1 MSYCVARMEKMKSDN
16 LVGIGNHNQRRFS
29 NHSNKDIDVSK
40 SHLNYDIL
48 DKVKSYKTDIEGYI
62 NANKSSKR
70 AVRKDAVLV
79 CEWIIT
85 SDSDFFESMSPADTR
100 EYFQTAIDFFAE
112 RYGSKN
118 LMYAQVHLDER
129 TPHMHLGI
137 VPFDKDNKLTAK
149 TMFDREALQDIQN
162 ELPRYM
168 NERGFKVERGR
179 AGSEA
184 KHLTVQE
191 YKDVQKEIKKQSEV
205 LDGVKKELESVK
217 NVTRTKNFL
226 DELDSKSKKTLL
238 GNDVKISQEDY
249 QELKEQLLGADKSLL
264 EMDKLK
270 QHNQKLSRSI
280 YDLRDELD
288 NSKAYADRLYDKN
301 DSLKEQIKHLDSSIG
316 DFEMAQIAYQ
326 DALSRE
332 LSKDEIIAR
341 YICHEVELGNIPED
355 ESDIE
360 YYIDTLNS
368 VEIDDNTLKNRVEK
382 VIDILKNVL
391 ENVLEFFRKF

>member
-1 MSYCVARMEKMKSDN
+1 MEKMKSDN

-162 ELPRYM
+162 ELPLYM

-205 LDGVKKELESVK
+205 LDEVKKELESVK
-217 NVTRTKNFL
+217 NVTRTKDFL

-288 NSKAYADRLYDKN
+288 DSKAYADRLYDKN
-301 DSLKEQIKHLDSSIG
+301 DSLKEQIKHLDSSLG

>member
-238 GNDVKISQEDY
+238 GNDVKISQKDY

-288 NSKAYADRLYDKN
+288 DSKAYADRLYDKN
-301 DSLKEQIKHLDSSIG
+301 NSLKEQIKHLDSSLG

-332 LSKDEIIAR
+332 LSQDEIIAR
-341 YICHEVELGNIPED
+341 YICHAVELGNIPED

>member
-217 NVTRTKNFL
+217 NVTRTKDFL

-264 EMDKLK
+264 ERDKLK
-270 QHNQKLSRSI
+270 QHNPKLSRSI

-288 NSKAYADRLYDKN
+288 DSKAYADRLYDKN
-301 DSLKEQIKHLDSSIG
+301 DSLKEQIKHLDSSLG

-332 LSKDEIIAR
+332 LSQDEIIAR

-368 VEIDDNTLKNRVEK
+368 VEIDDNTLKNRIEK

>member
-217 NVTRTKNFL
+217 NVTRTKDFL

-288 NSKAYADRLYDKN
+288 DSKAYADRLYDKN
-301 DSLKEQIKHLDSSIG
+301 DSLKEQIKHLDSSLG

-332 LSKDEIIAR
+332 LSQDEIIAR
-341 YICHEVELGNIPED
+341 YICHAVELGNIPED

>member
-301 DSLKEQIKHLDSSIG
+301 HSLKEQIKHLDSSLG

>member
-217 NVTRTKNFL
+217 NVTRTKDFL

-238 GNDVKISQEDY
+238 GNDVKISQKDY

-288 NSKAYADRLYDKN
+288 DSKAYADRLYDKN
-301 DSLKEQIKHLDSSIG
+301 HSLKEQIKHLDSSLG

>member
-85 SDSDFFESMSPADTR
+85 SDSEFFESMSPADTR

-162 ELPRYM
+162 ELPCYM

-217 NVTRTKNFL
+217 NVTRTKDFL

-288 NSKAYADRLYDKN
+288 DSKAYADRLYDKN
-301 DSLKEQIKHLDSSIG
+301 DSLKEQIKHLDSSLG

-332 LSKDEIIAR
+332 LSQDEIIAR

>member
-85 SDSDFFESMSPADTR
+85 SDSEFFESMTPADTR

-162 ELPRYM
+162 ELPLYM

-217 NVTRTKNFL
+217 NVTRTKDFL

-288 NSKAYADRLYDKN
+288 DSKAYADRLYDKN
-301 DSLKEQIKHLDSSIG
+301 DSLKEQIKHLDSSLG

-332 LSKDEIIAR
+332 LSQDEIIAR
-341 YICHEVELGNIPED
+341 YICHAVELGNIPED

-368 VEIDDNTLKNRVEK
+368 VEIDDNTLKKRVEK

>member
-1 MSYCVARMEKMKSDN
+1 MEKMKSDN

-217 NVTRTKNFL
+217 NVTRTKDFL

-288 NSKAYADRLYDKN
+288 DSKAYADRLYDKN
-301 DSLKEQIKHLDSSIG
+301 QSLKEQIKHLDSSLG

-332 LSKDEIIAR
+332 LSQDEIIAR
-341 YICHEVELGNIPED
+341 YICHAVELGNIPED

>member
-162 ELPRYM
+162 ELPHYM

-184 KHLTVQE
+184 KYLTVQE
-191 YKDVQKEIKKQSEV
+191 YKDVQKEIQKQSEV

-217 NVTRTKNFL
+217 NVTRTKDFL
-226 DELDSKSKKTLL
+226 DELDSKSKKTLI

-288 NSKAYADRLYDKN
+288 DSKAYADRLYDKN
-301 DSLKEQIKHLDSSIG
+301 HSLKEQIKHLDSSLG

-332 LSKDEIIAR
+332 LSQDEIIAR

>member
-70 AVRKDAVLV
+70 SVRKDAVLV

-288 NSKAYADRLYDKN
+288 DSKAYADRLYDKN
-301 DSLKEQIKHLDSSIG
+301 HSLKEQIKHLDSSLG

-332 LSKDEIIAR
+332 LSQDEIIAR
-341 YICHEVELGNIPED
+341 YICHAVELGNIPED

-360 YYIDTLNS
+360 YYIDALNS

>member
-217 NVTRTKNFL
+217 NVTRTKDFL

-288 NSKAYADRLYDKN
+288 DSKAYADRLYDKN
-301 DSLKEQIKHLDSSIG
+301 HSLKEQIKHLDSSLG

-332 LSKDEIIAR
+332 LSQDEIIAR
-341 YICHEVELGNIPED
+341 YICHAVELGNIPED

-368 VEIDDNTLKNRVEK
+368 VEIDDNTLKKRVEK
-382 VIDILKNVL
+382 IIDILKNVL

>member
-85 SDSDFFESMSPADTR
+85 SDSDFFESMSPTDTR

-217 NVTRTKNFL
+217 NVTRTKDFL

-301 DSLKEQIKHLDSSIG
+301 HSLKEQIKHLDSSLG

-341 YICHEVELGNIPED
+341 YICHAVELGNIPED

-360 YYIDTLNS
+360 YYIDALNS

>member
-162 ELPRYM
+162 ELPLYM

-217 NVTRTKNFL
+217 NVTRTKDFL

-288 NSKAYADRLYDKN
+288 DSKAYADRLCDKN
-301 DSLKEQIKHLDSSIG
+301 HSLKEQIEHLDSSLG

-332 LSKDEIIAR
+332 LSQDEIIAR

>member
-238 GNDVKISQEDY
+238 GNDVKISQKDY

-288 NSKAYADRLYDKN
+288 DSKAYADRLYDKN
-301 DSLKEQIKHLDSSIG
+301 HSLKEQIKHLDSSLG

-341 YICHEVELGNIPED
+341 YICHAVELGNIPED

-360 YYIDTLNS
+360 YYIDALNS
-368 VEIDDNTLKNRVEK
+368 VEIDDNTLKNRIEK

>member
-162 ELPRYM
+162 ELPLYM

-217 NVTRTKNFL
+217 NVTRTKDFL

-288 NSKAYADRLYDKN
+288 DSKAYADRLYDKN
-301 DSLKEQIKHLDSSIG
+301 QSLKEQIKHLDSSLG

-332 LSKDEIIAR
+332 LSQDEIIAR

>member
-238 GNDVKISQEDY
+238 GNDVKISQKDY

-270 QHNQKLSRSI
+270 QHNQKLNRSI

-288 NSKAYADRLYDKN
+288 DSKAYADRLYDKN
-301 DSLKEQIKHLDSSIG
+301 DSLKEQIKHLDSSLG

-332 LSKDEIIAR
+332 LSQDEIIAR

>member
-85 SDSDFFESMSPADTR
+85 SDSEFFESMTPADTR

-191 YKDVQKEIKKQSEV
+191 YKDVQKEIQKQSEV

-217 NVTRTKNFL
+217 NVTRTKDFL

-288 NSKAYADRLYDKN
+288 DSKAYADRLYDKN
-301 DSLKEQIKHLDSSIG
+301 DSLKEQIKHLDSSLG

>member
-162 ELPRYM
+162 ELPLYM

-205 LDGVKKELESVK
+205 LDEVKKELESVK
-217 NVTRTKNFL
+217 NVTRTKDFL

-288 NSKAYADRLYDKN
+288 DSKAYADRLYDKN
-301 DSLKEQIKHLDSSIG
+301 DSLKEQIKHLDSSLG

-326 DALSRE
+326 DALYRE
-332 LSKDEIIAR
+332 LSQDEIIAR

>member
-217 NVTRTKNFL
+217 NVTRTKDFL

-238 GNDVKISQEDY
+238 GNDVKISQKDY

-301 DSLKEQIKHLDSSIG
+301 HSLKEQIKHLDSSLG

-332 LSKDEIIAR
+332 LSQDEIIAR
-341 YICHEVELGNIPED
+341 YICHAVELGNIPED

-360 YYIDTLNS
+360 YYIDALNS

>member
-48 DKVKSYKTDIEGYI
+48 DKVKSYKIDIEGYI

-238 GNDVKISQEDY
+238 GNDVKISQKDY

-288 NSKAYADRLYDKN
+288 DSKAYADRLYDKN
-301 DSLKEQIKHLDSSIG
+301 DSLKEQIKHLDSSLG

-332 LSKDEIIAR
+332 LSQDEIIAR

-368 VEIDDNTLKNRVEK
+368 VEIDDNTLKNRIEK

>member
-162 ELPRYM
+162 ELPHYM

-288 NSKAYADRLYDKN
+288 DSKAYADRLYDKN
-301 DSLKEQIKHLDSSIG
+301 DSLKEQIKHLDSSLG

-332 LSKDEIIAR
+332 LSQDEIIAR

>member
-162 ELPRYM
+162 ELPIYM

-217 NVTRTKNFL
+217 NVIRTKDFL

-301 DSLKEQIKHLDSSIG
+301 HSLKEQIKHLDSSLG

-332 LSKDEIIAR
+332 LSQDEIIAR

>member
-162 ELPRYM
+162 ELPLYM

-217 NVTRTKNFL
+217 NVTRTKDFL

-288 NSKAYADRLYDKN
+288 DSKAYADRLYDKN
-301 DSLKEQIKHLDSSIG
+301 DSLKEQIKHLDSSLG

-332 LSKDEIIAR
+332 LSQDEIIAR

>member
-217 NVTRTKNFL
+217 NVTRTKDFL

-288 NSKAYADRLYDKN
+288 DSKAYADRLYDKN
-301 DSLKEQIKHLDSSIG
+301 HSLKEQVKHLDSSLG

-332 LSKDEIIAR
+332 LSQDEIIAR

>member
-85 SDSDFFESMSPADTR
+85 SDSDFFESLSPADTR

-217 NVTRTKNFL
+217 NVTRTKDFL

-238 GNDVKISQEDY
+238 GNDVKISQKDY

-288 NSKAYADRLYDKN
+288 DSKAYADRLYDKN
-301 DSLKEQIKHLDSSIG
+301 DSLKEQIKHLDSSLG

-332 LSKDEIIAR
+332 LSQDEIIAR

>member
-238 GNDVKISQEDY
+238 GNDVKISQKDY

-288 NSKAYADRLYDKN
+288 DSKAYADRLYDKN
-301 DSLKEQIKHLDSSIG
+301 DSLKEQIKHLDSSLG

-332 LSKDEIIAR
+332 LSQDEIIAR
-341 YICHEVELGNIPED
+341 YICHAVELGNIPED

-360 YYIDTLNS
+360 YYIDALNS

>member
-85 SDSDFFESMSPADTR
+85 SDSDFFESLSPADTR

-168 NERGFKVERGR
+168 NERGFEVERGR

-288 NSKAYADRLYDKN
+288 DSKAYADRLYDKN
-301 DSLKEQIKHLDSSIG
+301 HSLKEQIKHLDSSLG

-332 LSKDEIIAR
+332 LSQDEIIAR

>member
-162 ELPRYM
+162 ELPLYM

-217 NVTRTKNFL
+217 NVTRTKDFL

-288 NSKAYADRLYDKN
+288 DSKAYADRLYDKN
-301 DSLKEQIKHLDSSIG
+301 DSLKEQIKHLDSSLG

-332 LSKDEIIAR
+332 LSQDEIIAR

-391 ENVLEFFRKF
+391 VNVLEFFRKF

>member
-137 VPFDKDNKLTAK
+137 VPFGKDNKLTAK

-162 ELPRYM
+162 ELPLYM

-205 LDGVKKELESVK
+205 LDEVKKELESVK
-217 NVTRTKNFL
+217 NVTRTKDFL

-288 NSKAYADRLYDKN
+288 DSKAYADRLYDKN
-301 DSLKEQIKHLDSSIG
+301 DSLKEQIKHLDSSLG

-332 LSKDEIIAR
+332 LSQDEIIAR
-341 YICHEVELGNIPED
+341 YICHAVELGNIPED

-360 YYIDTLNS
+360 YYIDALNS

>member
-85 SDSDFFESMSPADTR
+85 SDSDFFESLSPVDTR

-162 ELPRYM
+162 ELPLYM

-205 LDGVKKELESVK
+205 LDEVKKELESVK
-217 NVTRTKNFL
+217 NVTRTKDFL

-249 QELKEQLLGADKSLL
+249 QEIKEQLLGADKSLL

-288 NSKAYADRLYDKN
+288 DSKAYADRLYDKN
-301 DSLKEQIKHLDSSIG
+301 DSLKEQIKHLDSSLS

-332 LSKDEIIAR
+332 LSQDEIIAR

>member
-217 NVTRTKNFL
+217 NVTRTKDFL

-288 NSKAYADRLYDKN
+288 DSKAYADRLYDKN
-301 DSLKEQIKHLDSSIG
+301 DSLKEQIKHLDSSLG

-341 YICHEVELGNIPED
+341 YICHAVELGNIPED

-360 YYIDTLNS
+360 YYIDALNS
-368 VEIDDNTLKNRVEK
+368 VEIDDNTLKNRVKK

>member
-217 NVTRTKNFL
+217 NVTRTKDFL

-301 DSLKEQIKHLDSSIG
+301 DSLKEQIKHLDSSLG

-341 YICHEVELGNIPED
+341 YICHAVELGNIPED

-360 YYIDTLNS
+360 YYIDALNS

>member
-1 MSYCVARMEKMKSDN
+1 MEKMKSDN

-217 NVTRTKNFL
+217 NVTRTKDFL

-238 GNDVKISQEDY
+238 GNDVKISQKDY

-301 DSLKEQIKHLDSSIG
+301 HSLKEQIKHLDSSLG

-332 LSKDEIIAR
+332 LSQDEIIAR
-341 YICHEVELGNIPED
+341 YICHAVELGNIPED

>member
-62 NANKSSKR
+62 NTNKSSKR

-168 NERGFKVERGR
+168 NERGFEVERGR

-217 NVTRTKNFL
+217 NVTRTKDFL

-238 GNDVKISQEDY
+238 GNDVKISQKDY

-288 NSKAYADRLYDKN
+288 ESKAYADRLYDKN
-301 DSLKEQIKHLDSSIG
+301 HSLKEQIKHLDSSLG

-332 LSKDEIIAR
+332 LSQDEIIAR

>member
-217 NVTRTKNFL
+217 NVTRTKDFL

-238 GNDVKISQEDY
+238 GNDVKISQKDY

-270 QHNQKLSRSI
+270 QHNQKLNRSI

-288 NSKAYADRLYDKN
+288 DSKAYADRLYDKN
-301 DSLKEQIKHLDSSIG
+301 DSLKEQIKHLDSSLG

-332 LSKDEIIAR
+332 LSQDEIIAR

>member
-205 LDGVKKELESVK
+205 LDEVKKELESVK
-217 NVTRTKNFL
+217 NVTRTKDFL

-238 GNDVKISQEDY
+238 GNDVKISQKDY

-288 NSKAYADRLYDKN
+288 DSKAYADRLYDKN
-301 DSLKEQIKHLDSSIG
+301 QSLKEQIKHLDSSLG

-332 LSKDEIIAR
+332 LSQDEIIAR
-341 YICHEVELGNIPED
+341 YICHAVELGNIPED

-360 YYIDTLNS
+360 YYIDALNS

>member
-149 TMFDREALQDIQN
+149 TMFDKEALQDIQN
-162 ELPRYM
+162 ELPLYM

-205 LDGVKKELESVK
+205 LDEVKKELESVK
-217 NVTRTKNFL
+217 NVTRTKDFL

-288 NSKAYADRLYDKN
+288 DSKAYADRLYDKN
-301 DSLKEQIKHLDSSIG
+301 HSLKEQIEHLDSSLG

-332 LSKDEIIAR
+332 LSQDEIIAR

>member
-70 AVRKDAVLV
+70 AVRRDAVLV

-217 NVTRTKNFL
+217 NVTRTKDFL

-288 NSKAYADRLYDKN
+288 DSKAYADRLYDKN
-301 DSLKEQIKHLDSSIG
+301 HSLKEQIKHLDSSLG

-332 LSKDEIIAR
+332 LSEDEIIAR

>member
-70 AVRKDAVLV
+70 AIRKDAVLV

-217 NVTRTKNFL
+217 NVTRTKDFL

-288 NSKAYADRLYDKN
+288 DSKAYADRLYDKN
-301 DSLKEQIKHLDSSIG
+301 DSLKEQIKHLDSSLG

-332 LSKDEIIAR
+332 LSQDEIIAR
-341 YICHEVELGNIPED
+341 YICHAVELGNIPED

-360 YYIDTLNS
+360 YYIDALNS